1 MYEGGADRAEPC
13 EALQRKRAGLS
24 EEHEAF
30 RRSIRRFVEKEIEPY
45 ATQWDEAGEFPR
57 ELYLKAGEIGYLG
70 LGYPAALIIGVTTA
84 IAAL

>member
-1 MYEGGADRAEPC
+1 MKEQAAPSSPFY
-13 EALQRKRAGLS
+13 S

>member
-1 MYEGGADRAEPC
+1 MKEQAAPSSPLY
-13 EALQRKRAGLS
+13 S

-30 RRSIRRFVEKEIEPY
+30 RRFVEKEIEPY
-45 ATQWDEAGEFPR
+45 ATQWDEAGQFPR

-84 IAAL
+84 IAVL